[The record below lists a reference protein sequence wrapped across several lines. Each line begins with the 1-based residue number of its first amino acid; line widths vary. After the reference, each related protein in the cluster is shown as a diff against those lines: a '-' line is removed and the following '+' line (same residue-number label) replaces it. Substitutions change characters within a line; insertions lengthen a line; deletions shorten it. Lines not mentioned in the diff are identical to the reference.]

1 MKNFLIKNNPYIQN
15 YDAVFIKNQ
24 LCNKILDIFQKKK
37 VLISEEKLNRIFG
50 IIQISNFSNSKKD
63 SKKEK
68 EFSEILL
75 NLQVEGYNYNIYNMN
90 NNNYDFNY
98 KDNKDNYSES
108 SLSNK
113 KEKNLFDINN
123 NEQNINLEQ
132 NNNLFGEP
140 NFSINI
146 DESNVMTDLN
156 YDFIKLSE
164 PKKSR
169 HYRVKQFSFED
180 FILLKSKNKNT
191 NDDCSYSHYSN
202 LDILI

>member
-15 YDAVFIKNQ
+15 FDVVFIKNQ

-37 VLISEEKLNRIFG
+37 VIISEEKLNRIFG
-50 IIQISNFSNSKKD
+50 MIQISNFSNSKKD

-75 NLQVEGYNYNIYNMN
+75 NLQVEDYNYNIYNMN

-108 SLSNK
+108 STSNK

-123 NEQNINLEQ
+123 NEQNINL
-132 NNNLFGEP
+132 
-140 NFSINI
+140 
-146 DESNVMTDLN
+146 
-156 YDFIKLSE
+156 
-164 PKKSR
+164 
-169 HYRVKQFSFED
+169 
-180 FILLKSKNKNT
+180 
-191 NDDCSYSHYSN
+191 
-202 LDILI
+202 

>member
-37 VLISEEKLNRIFG
+37 VIISEEKLNRIFG
-50 IIQISNFSNSKKD
+50 MIQISNFSNSKKD

-75 NLQVEGYNYNIYNMN
+75 NLQVEDYNYNIYNMN

-108 SLSNK
+108 STSNK

-123 NEQNINLEQ
+123 DEQNINLEQ

-180 FILLKSKNKNT
+180 FILLKSKNKNP

>member
-1 MKNFLIKNNPYIQN
+1 
-15 YDAVFIKNQ
+15 
-24 LCNKILDIFQKKK
+24 
-37 VLISEEKLNRIFG
+37 
-50 IIQISNFSNSKKD
+50 
-63 SKKEK
+63 
-68 EFSEILL
+68 
-75 NLQVEGYNYNIYNMN
+75 MN

-108 SLSNK
+108 STSNK

-202 LDILI
+202 LDIRLHQ